1 MNLVVGRLGRRARD
15 DRGASM
21 ILALVFVTI
30 FGMTMAATLG
40 YADTAFR
47 TNQVTQQ
54 RQAALYNAN
63 GALDTAI
70 QAMRP
75 ELEWGRDG
83 LACAGVNVTVAGGA
97 TASVA
102 CTPQTGSGAGSAI
115 TTTDVSATAPSHALV
130 TTSRRSEPGIN
141 FRTGVLP
148 VNGPVVASSSI
159 ATVAGGPDGQLDADG
174 FEVKSG
180 EPCTTAH
187 IVASTTTCSTAVG
200 TDIANALTRVGVP
213 TWTTS
218 GDQTAPPCP
227 GTNRYVPLP
236 PGRYTDATALT
247 ALTGGTCNGLVLHL
261 LPGNYHFD
269 FSQRGFAAQWRITD
283 PTVTVVAGTANGWTP
298 PDPTANAP
306 SVPTSGACNPASA
319 GSLLTFSS
327 ESALYVGGSRN
338 VELCGATQANGQIVS
353 ILGPWSAMGLP
364 EAQLQRR
371 CVALPRGC
379 PFIMVTSAGVAQNGV
394 LRVHGTVLAPTASI
408 GIDVRGGAIA
418 QFNRGTI
425 ARSVYTWGSQTV
437 GPVFSTGFDGG
448 SGGFANRV
456 VVLVVTLE
464 GQRVGRAKV
473 EFDDDSGADPGRAVT
488 IHEWSTAV

>member
-1 MNLVVGRLGRRARD
+1 
-15 DRGASM
+15 M

-54 RQAALYNAN
+54 RQATLYNAN

-75 ELEWGRDG
+75 VLDWGREG

-97 TASVA
+97 TASVD
-102 CTPQTGSGAGSAI
+102 CTPQSGSGAGSPI
-115 TTTDVSATAPSHALV
+115 TTTDVSANAPSHALV
-130 TTSRRSEPGIN
+130 TTSRRSEPGLN
-141 FRTGVLP
+141 FRSGTLP
-148 VNGPVVASSSI
+148 VTGPVVVSSSI
-159 ATVAGGPDGQLDADG
+159 ATVAGGPNGQLNATG

-180 EPCTTAH
+180 ETCTTAH
-187 IVASTTTCSTAVG
+187 ILSSSTNCPTPVG
-200 TDIANALTRVGVP
+200 SDIATALARVGVP
-213 TWTTS
+213 SWTTT
-218 GDQTAPPCP
+218 GDRTTPACP
-227 GTNRYVPLP
+227 GTNRYLSLS

-298 PDPTANAP
+298 PAPGASAP
-306 SVPTSGACNPASA
+306 SVPTSGACSPSSA

-338 VELCGATQANGQIVS
+338 VELCGVTQANGQVVS

-408 GIDVRGGAIA
+408 GVDVRGGAVA

-448 SGGFANRV
+448 TGGYANRL

-473 EFDDDSGADPGRAVT
+473 EFEDGLGADPGTSVT
-488 IHEWSTAV
+488 VLEWSTAL